1 MLAVIKKTTKV
12 RNFRVTKADRPH
24 RKFTLPR
31 AVLCFFLFTLCAQWV
46 FADDIYIYKDKN
58 GVLTFTSVPTNSG
71 YTRVI
76 RSEDK
81 PKTSTQSS
89 QADREGTFV
98 RLFRLKDTSEIGYWD
113 GEKFIPIWPE
123 TYTKLLDYNTLFA
136 SRNEYEDIWVNGL
149 SEQAGPIKMRRGLP
163 AAVTAA
169 AIDWLIEQNLDK
181 YKPKITSQ
189 SNQPRTNSFIIAFVI
204 LLASPLIL
212 FFRDRH
218 KNVATTVFL
227 IGAALY
233 KYALSNRC
241 RYCKMR
247 TENDSRICNECQARL
262 DTEKAKAQER
272 ERQEQER
279 RIRSD
284 KNSEREHA
292 AGENGFDPYH
302 VLRITRGASKEEI
315 KAAYF
320 NLIKQYHPDK
330 VSHLGQ
336 EFQKL
341 ADEKAQLINRAYQI
355 LIG

>member
-1 MLAVIKKTTKV
+1 MT
-12 RNFRVTKADRPH
+12 NFRLVKADRGH
-24 RKFTLPR
+24 HKFTLPL
-31 AVLCFFLFTLCAQWV
+31 VVFCFSFFLLCAQWV
-46 FADDIYIYKDKN
+46 FADDIHIYKDKN
-58 GVLTFTSVPTNSG
+58 GVLTFTSVPTQARYPS
-71 YTRVI
+71 VI

-89 QADREGTFV
+89 QADPEGTFV
-98 RLFRLKDTSEIGYWD
+98 RLFRLKNTDEIGYWD
-113 GEKFIPIWPE
+113 GEKFIPLWPE
-123 TYTKLLDYNTLFA
+123 RYTKLMAGDTAFA
-136 SRNEYEDIWVNGL
+136 NPNGYEDIWVNGL
-149 SEQAGPIKMRRGLP
+149 SEQAGPIKMRKGLP
-163 AAVTAA
+163 PAVTAA

-204 LLASPLIL
+204 LLASLLIL
-212 FFRDRH
+212 SFRDRY
-218 KNVATTVFL
+218 KNLATIPFL
-227 IGAALY
+227 IGAAMY
-233 KYALSNRC
+233 KYALSHRC
-241 RYCKMR
+241 HYCKAR
-247 TENDSRICNECQARL
+247 TENNSRICNECQIRL
-262 DTEKAKAQER
+262 DTEKAKAQED
-272 ERQEQER
+272 ERQER
-279 RIRSD
+279 ARHTGGD
-284 KNSEREHA
+284 KNSEHERA
-292 AGENGFDPYH
+292 AGENGFDPYQ